1 MINTS
6 VVFTGFLFRNILV
19 WVICLLFS
27 MPAVIAQQIL
37 PEYRIQVA
45 ALPRFKLDSLKTV
58 CDRIGQS
65 LKMNSYILDQD
76 NYYKI
81 VVGDFNSFSQANLT
95 LQILRTDF
103 HDAWITPAVHTDV
116 IYTSGSK
123 QPEEKPLDQEKID
136 ELDVAADET
145 EKISIPEVPL
155 AELTP
160 EEEPEIIIDDTLHL
174 PEDEDLVIEISHI
187 SKKRRRFFTS
197 IYAGGV
203 YVDLHA
209 SNPDTRYCT
218 YYGYVAG
225 AGSSFAIT
233 KNLLLNLSA
242 DYSFANAFALFEK
255 HNLTGSASVIKISPA
270 LVVGSSIYSRFGAYG
285 RLGISYFNYDYAYN
299 LELKPGY
306 SGGPASVDAELLER
320 AYNYGLD
327 AGIGLRLF
335 RNLDISV
342 NSYYDLDERLYLS
355 VKLGL
360 VF

>member
-1 MINTS
+1 MINAL
-6 VVFTGFLFRNILV
+6 VVIKWFLFRNILV

-27 MPAVIAQQIL
+27 MPAVSNQQ
-37 PEYRIQVA
+37 PSEYRIQVA
-45 ALPRFKLDSLKTV
+45 AHPRYKLDSLKTV
-58 CDRIGQS
+58 CDQIGQS

-81 VVGDFNSFSQANLT
+81 VVGDFNSFSRANEK
-95 LQILRTDF
+95 LQLLRTDF
-103 HDAWITPAVHTDV
+103 PDAWITFAFHAYV
-116 IYTSGSK
+116 IYPASMMQVEGMPVVQEITD
-123 QPEEKPLDQEKID
+123 EE
-136 ELDVAADET
+136 DVAADQAG
-145 EKISIPEVPL
+145 KIRIPEVKLRPED
-155 AELTP
+155 EL
-160 EEEPEIIIDDTLHL
+160 EFIIDDKVQM
-174 PEDEDLVIEISHI
+174 PDVEDLVIEIPYI
-187 SKKRRRFFTS
+187 SKKHRRFFVS
-197 IYAGGV
+197 IYGGGV

-255 HNLTGSASVIKISPA
+255 HKLTGKASVIKISPA
-270 LVVGSSIYSRFGAYG
+270 LVVGSNIYSRFGAYG

-299 LELKPGY
+299 LELKPGF

-335 RNLDISV
+335 RNLDISF